1 MTSFAV
7 LCGGV
12 GAARFL
18 LGAQQVC
25 APGNLTAVVNCGDD
39 TVLHGLHISPDIDT
53 IIYTLSDQIN
63 PETGWGLRDETWQ
76 AMGRLTELGGEAW
89 FNLGDKDLATHMF
102 RTQKL
107 HQGDSLTD
115 ITAQLAQAHGVGI
128 TVLPM
133 SNDRVET
140 RLVLADDGLAG
151 AELADPPTPDS
162 GGTPHEVG
170 FQEYFVKLR
179 HDVAVRSVRF
189 AGADA
194 AQPALEA
201 LAAMESAEV
210 VVIAPSNPVV
220 SIGPLLALGEIRQ
233 VLARRF
239 SQGRPVAAISPLI
252 GGRALKGPADRLM
265 SELGSQPSSVGVARW
280 YEGLIHTLV
289 IDTADSHEAQAV
301 EELGIRCVVTP
312 TDMSQ
317 PGVSAQLAKLAFGI
331 A

>member
-1 MTSFAV
+1 MTAFAV

-18 LGAQQVC
+18 LGAQQAC
-25 APGNLTAVVNCGDD
+25 APQDLTAVVNCGDD

-53 IIYTLSDQIN
+53 IIYTLSDRIN

-76 AMGRLTELGGEAW
+76 AMGRLKELGGEAW

-102 RTQKL
+102 RTHRL
-107 HQGDSLTD
+107 RQGDSLTD
-115 ITAQLAQAHGVGI
+115 ITARLAQAHGVELA
-128 TVLPM
+128 VLPM

-140 RLVLADDGLAG
+140 RLVLADSV
-151 AELADPPTPDS
+151 LADSDTAAAGPPR
-162 GGTPHEVG
+162 EVG

-189 AGADA
+189 AGADVA
-194 AQPALEA
+194 EPTPEV
-201 LAAMESAEV
+201 LAALESAEA

-239 SQGRPVAAISPLI
+239 SQGRPVVAISPLI

-280 YEGLIHTLV
+280 YEGLIHTLI
-289 IDTADSHEAQAV
+289 IDTADAHEAHAV

-312 TDMSQ
+312 TDMSR
-317 PGVSAQLAKLAFGI
+317 PGVSRQLAELAFGI
-331 A
+331 T